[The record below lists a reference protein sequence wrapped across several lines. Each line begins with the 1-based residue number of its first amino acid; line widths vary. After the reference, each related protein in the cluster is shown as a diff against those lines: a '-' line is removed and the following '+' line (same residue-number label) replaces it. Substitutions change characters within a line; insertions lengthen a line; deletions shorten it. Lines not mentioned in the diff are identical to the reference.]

1 MTRNLS
7 RLFVLSVAC
16 LLMTSCSSMPLFP
29 LPQTEDGQRAQVLV
43 YRSPAF
49 AAGGVSLTVGVDGK
63 AFAYLSQSEYVI
75 ADLAPGER
83 SLFVRARTG
92 VPTTYPLSLV
102 RGQRACLKATPES
115 EDIFHQAF
123 SGGAVLRSEG
133 YAFYI
138 VPITCP
144 TADRLGQLT
153 RVSVSYAAS

>member
-1 MTRNLS
+1 MKRNLR
-7 RLFVLSVAC
+7 RLFS
-16 LLMTSCSSMPLFP
+16 LLVVSQLLASCSSMPLFP
-29 LPQTEDGQRAQVLV
+29 LPRTEAGQGAQVLV

-63 AFAYLSQSEYVI
+63 AFAHLSQSEYVI

-92 VPTTYPLSLV
+92 IPTTYPLSLV
-102 RGQRACLKATPES
+102 RGQRACLEASPEGR
-115 EDIFHQAF
+115 DIFAQAF

-153 RVSVSYAAS
+153 RVSVSYSAN